1 MANVQPYSRLTDFD
15 IALFLNGKHT
25 RLYEK
30 LGAFE
35 IEHEGTVGTFFA
47 VWAPNAKNVFVTGNF
62 NFWDSYSHPLFPR
75 WDSSASW
82 GWWVVSF

>member
-35 IEHEGTVGTFFA
+35 IEHEGVVGTFFA
-47 VWAPNAKNVFVTGNF
+47 VWAPNAKTVLT
-62 NFWDSYSHPLFPR
+62 L
-75 WDSSASW
+75 
-82 GWWVVSF
+82 

>member
-35 IEHEGTVGTFFA
+35 IERFAEQKVWKKKEVGIE
-47 VWAPNAKNVFVTGNF
+47 K
-62 NFWDSYSHPLFPR
+62 L
-75 WDSSASW
+75 SSEQ
-82 GWWVVSF
+82 